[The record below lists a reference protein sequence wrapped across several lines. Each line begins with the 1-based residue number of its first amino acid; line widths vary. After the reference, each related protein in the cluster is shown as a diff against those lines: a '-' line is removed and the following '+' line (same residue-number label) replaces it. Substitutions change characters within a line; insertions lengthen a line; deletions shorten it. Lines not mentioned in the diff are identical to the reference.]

1 MNNKE
6 LDRLTKNVCASYG
19 YKESSGDFKGFSDFK
34 VNWDRTADKIHFHIS
49 DYLKDAPEDVI
60 RELLMGILEKIN
72 GNAHPYGSA
81 FVEWVN
87 SPMFLAQRETFLKRK
102 KLHDAEGLEDEYM
115 IAHTDKPHGFS
126 SALFK
131 VVAVGTKEEIEDVLP
146 QRMKEIED
154 MRNKILATEE

>member
-19 YKESSGDFKGFSDFK
+19 YKESSGDFECFSDFK

-49 DYLKDAPEDVI
+49 DYLKDAPEDII
-60 RELLMGILEKIN
+60 REMLISILEKIN

-81 FVEWVN
+81 FAEWVN

-102 KLHDAEGLEDEYM
+102 KLHDAEGLEGEYM
-115 IAHTDKPHGFS
+115 VALTNEALGFA

-131 VVAVGTKEEIEDVLP
+131 VVAVGTAEEIEVVLP
-146 QRMKEIED
+146 KRMKEIED